1 MDSIFYEKDDQVEI
15 IAENLENILI
25 KDEESI
31 KLLPELYAVQADKVE
46 EEYKFPKS
54 QDRIPLGNFLQIIFQ
69 IIYFYLKINYLK
81 EKFLINGAN
90 RYIS

>member
-1 MDSIFYEKDDQVEI
+1 MDSIFYEKSDQVEI

-54 QDRIPLGNFLQIIFQ
+54 QDRIPLGNFLQIIYLFY
-69 IIYFYLKINYLK
+69 IFSFKIYYIK
-81 EKFLINGAN
+81 EKFHINGAN
-90 RYIS
+90 RYTS